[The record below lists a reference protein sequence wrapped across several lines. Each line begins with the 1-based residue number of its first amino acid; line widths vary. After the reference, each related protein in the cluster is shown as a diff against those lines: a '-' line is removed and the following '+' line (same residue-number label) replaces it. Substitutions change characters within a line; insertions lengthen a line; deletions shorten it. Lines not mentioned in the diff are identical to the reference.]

1 MASKRSNTASVRF
14 SDTHEG
20 AHLLGHDPSPDD
32 GLLLHFSRLILYVML
47 LLLKIFPVIEGK
59 LADCY
64 FLAALSVVSED
75 PERIR
80 RLFITQ
86 TTSEACMYTVR
97 FIVDGIWRSITVDDH
112 LPFLVGFVCPSRASN
127 FFAQNGRPAFG
138 RSKNPNEL
146 LWVPLIEK
154 AYAKLYGSY
163 RAIIGGNTSEALRDL
178 TADFVEDYN
187 LEVPYNLCP
196 FPRSQ
201 HLIGRS
207 RAKEDSDG

>member
-20 AHLLGHDPSPDD
+20 AHLFGHDPSPDD

-80 RLFITQ
+80 RLFI
-86 TTSEACMYTVR
+86 
-97 FIVDGIWRSITVDDH
+97 VDGTWRSITVDDH

-127 FFAQNGRPAFG
+127 FFAHNGRPAFG
-138 RSKNPNEL
+138 RSKNPNE

-178 TADFVEDYN
+178 PADFVEDYN